1 MDLLSSILNS
11 MDKPPSASDGQ
22 KELMKK
28 QREAMLRRQ
37 NEEKQKFSKF
47 RKSVEEKVN
56 KFQQNMEEKRLK
68 FEPMDQV
75 FRGIIHD
82 VAEIAGMTA
91 YSFGEEGYD
100 RYTMVYKKDFPPSE
114 DEIATLRN
122 GEEWTE
128 EKAKEIAHKRKLEK
142 DDAEEFAKKP
152 DKIVP
157 KSNYQ
162 EKYQHLIGTEVAK
175 DAARVTQ
182 TNKSYGFVPSENK
195 KDVRSIEQTLADIKS
210 KKRQKLE
217 HQSQGENS

>member
-22 KELMKK
+22 KEQMKK
-28 QREAMLRRQ
+28 QREAMLRKQ
-37 NEEKQKFSKF
+37 NEEREKFHKF
-47 RKSVEEKVN
+47 RKSVEDKVN
-56 KFQQNMEEKRLK
+56 KFQQKIEERRLI

-100 RYTMVYKKDFPPSE
+100 RYTIVYKKDFPPSE
-114 DEIATLRN
+114 DEITTLRN
-122 GEEWTE
+122 GEEWNE
-128 EKAKEIAHKRKLEK
+128 EKAKEIAQKRKLEK
-142 DDAEEFAKKP
+142 DEEEYVKKKP

-195 KDVRSIEQTLADIKS
+195 KDVRSIEQTLADIQS

-217 HQSQGENS
+217 HKTDST